1 MLESGNKL
9 AQIKLKVLF
18 ILNTLNL
25 PITNMDLTRFILEN
39 NYMDYFTL
47 QEVILELQKDGF
59 VDSGQTEGKESYT
72 ITAIG
77 QETVEMFSARVPNS
91 FKLEITDLLKTLQ
104 KEVKRNKD
112 LFAHYY
118 QRKDKDFTIIL
129 QAIEESV
136 TIFNLSLN
144 VPTEKLAKDI
154 VAKWKKNPEK
164 IYSEIINILMRP

>member
-25 PITNMDLTRFILEN
+25 PVTNMDLTRFILEN

-47 QEVILELQKDGF
+47 QEIILELQKDGF

-72 ITAIG
+72 ITTIG

-154 VAKWKKNPEK
+154 VAKWKKNPDK

>member
-25 PITNMDLTRFILEN
+25 PVTNMDLTRFILEN
-39 NYMDYFTL
+39 NFMDYFTL
-47 QEVILELQKDGF
+47 QEIILELQKDGF

-72 ITAIG
+72 ITTIG

-154 VAKWKKNPEK
+154 VAKWKKNPDK

>member
-59 VDSGQTEGKESYT
+59 VDSGQTEGMESYS
-72 ITAIG
+72 ITTTG

-91 FKLEITDLLKTLQ
+91 FKLEIADLLKTLQ

-118 QRKDKDFTIIL
+118 QRKDKDFTVIL

-154 VAKWKKNPEK
+154 VAKWKRNPDK

>member
-25 PITNMDLTRFILEN
+25 PITNMELTRFILEN

-47 QEVILELQKDGF
+47 QEVVLELKKDGF
-59 VDSGQTEGKESYT
+59 MDSGHTEGKESYM
-72 ITAIG
+72 ITTVGREA
-77 QETVEMFSARVPNS
+77 VEMFNDRIPMR
-91 FKLEITDLLKTLQ
+91 FKLEITDKLKTLQ

-118 QRKDKDFTIIL
+118 QRKDKDFTVIIQAL
-129 QAIEESV
+129 QESI

-144 VPTEKLAKDI
+144 VPTEKLAKEI
-154 VAKWKKNPEK
+154 VAKWKKSPDK
-164 IYSEIINILMRP
+164 IYSEIINILMRS

>member
-1 MLESGNKL
+1 
-9 AQIKLKVLF
+9 
-18 ILNTLNL
+18 
-25 PITNMDLTRFILEN
+25 
-39 NYMDYFTL
+39 MDYFTL
-47 QEVILELQKDGF
+47 QEIILELQKDGF

-72 ITAIG
+72 ITTIG

-154 VAKWKKNPEK
+154 VAKWKKNPDK

>member
-1 MLESGNKL
+1 
-9 AQIKLKVLF
+9 
-18 ILNTLNL
+18 
-25 PITNMDLTRFILEN
+25 
-39 NYMDYFTL
+39 
-47 QEVILELQKDGF
+47 
-59 VDSGQTEGKESYT
+59 
-72 ITAIG
+72 
-77 QETVEMFSARVPNS
+77 MFSTRVPNS

>member
-18 ILNTLNL
+18 IINTLNL
-25 PITNMDLTRFILEN
+25 PITNMDLTKFILEN

-47 QEVILELQKDGF
+47 QEVVLELQKDGF
-59 VDSGQTEGKESYT
+59 VFAGQTEGKESYT
-72 ITAIG
+72 ITETG
-77 QETVEMFSARVPNS
+77 QEAIEMFSDRIPKG
-91 FKLEITDLLKTLQ
+91 FKIEIAEMLKTLQ

-118 QRKDKDFTIIL
+118 QRKDKDFTVIL

-136 TIFNLSLN
+136 TIFNFSLN

-154 VAKWKKNPEK
+154 VAKWKKNPDK